1 MSKLKDT
8 TRVVSFFS
16 VLYRS
21 DIFQDTAILDI
32 FKSDFSLL
40 SLSLYPCSYF
50 PMKDYYSKEMGDESL
65 LKRVFIFSS
74 KKIERSELVN
84 LKVLAQEIEYK
95 YSITDNRRINIDPG
109 YVALEQVVLSTGKP
123 YSHRI
128 YLDKGVFAEL
138 TYEFK
143 DSTFKALPWTYPD
156 YCHDEII
163 NFFNYIRRL

>member
-40 SLSLYPCSYF
+40 DLSLYPCSYF